1 MTSRVVVAALLVTL
15 AACGSATRSEP
26 APAFPA
32 RLSVECYTPGPEDYA
47 LTLVVP
53 DTNYTD
59 TAWVRPILDA
69 VAGYWRV
76 ELPLPKRSVDVA
88 VAVFRDGSRPTAR
101 IVKGSG
107 RREFDVRALTAVEG
121 ALADIDRPLTTRYD
135 RDTLQLLVRFGPA
148 DIENV
153 LVQTWLSVAQ
163 PPRPRR
169 GNPQPDHPAHGQP
182 GQRVVALFMVD
193 SLGTVDS
200 ASMQI
205 LQATDDGYARAVL
218 AVLPRWRFTPSTVRG
233 CRVAREV
240 RWVFGD
246 SSH

>member
-1 MTSRVVVAALLVTL
+1 MTSRLRAAAVVAMLT
-15 AACGSATRSEP
+15 ACGGRPSEP

-32 RLSVECYTPGPEDYA
+32 RLSVECFTPGPEDYS
-47 LTLVVP
+47 LTLVVR
-53 DTNYTD
+53 DTMFTD
-59 TAWVRPILDA
+59 TAWVRPILDG

-76 ELPLPKRSVDVA
+76 ELPLPRRSADVA
-88 VAVFRDGSRPTAR
+88 VHIFRDGRRPTAR
-101 IVKGSG
+101 VVKGSG
-107 RREFDVRALTAVEG
+107 RREFDLRALTAVEG
-121 ALADIDRPLTTRYD
+121 ALADSDRPLTARYD
-135 RDTLQLLVRFGPA
+135 RDTLELLVRFGPP

-182 GQRVVALFMVD
+182 GERVVAVFTVD
-193 SLGTVDS
+193 SLGMVDS
-200 ASMQI
+200 TSMQVVH
-205 LQATDDGYARAVL
+205 ASDEGYAQAVL

-233 CRVAREV
+233 CKVAREV

-246 SSH
+246 SSSD